1 MASSLHLL
9 GTTVGQQ
16 VAFVICVVVPVGLI
30 AVPLLLAHRRGR
42 KAREA
47 ALRGPGDHA

>member
-1 MASSLHLL
+1 MPSATLVL

-16 VAFVICVVVPVGLI
+16 VAFLICVIVPVSLI

-42 KAREA
+42 KERAA
-47 ALRGPGDHA
+47 ALRRSSDTP

>member
-1 MASSLHLL
+1 MQHAALVL

-30 AVPLLLAHRRGR
+30 AVPLFLAHRRGR
-42 KAREA
+42 KE
-47 ALRGPGDHA
+47 RGSAHLSSE